1 MFVLCEIHNLQL
13 KMKIFNKIADLRAY
27 LHECRAKNQKIGF
40 VPTMGALHEGH
51 LALVQ
56 CAKSETEI
64 AVCSIYVNPTQ
75 FNNPADLEKYPR
87 TLENDIKLLETV
99 FCDVLFVPENA
110 EMYPEKNILKF
121 DFGTL
126 ETVMEGRFRLGHF
139 NGMAT
144 IVCKLFNIIQPN
156 KAYFGQKDLQQYR
169 IVRQFIADLSFPI
182 DLICYPIVREKDG
195 LAMSSR
201 NKRLTP
207 TQREIAPKL
216 YEALLMAQKAI
227 QSQDE
232 NSPKTILKIKE
243 EILLFLENIEGI
255 KVEYFEIVAQNTLIS
270 LDDFTTFSGNNLYN
284 NSEKTGIALCIAAFL
299 GEIRLIDNLLL

>member
-1 MFVLCEIHNLQL
+1 MR
-13 KMKIFNKIADLRAY
+13 IFNKITDLRAY

-40 VPTMGALHEGH
+40 IPTMGALHEGH

-56 CAKSETEI
+56 CAKNEVEI

-75 FNNPADLEKYPR
+75 FNNPTDLEKYPR
-87 TLENDIKLLETV
+87 TLENDKKLLETV

-121 DFGTL
+121 DFGAL
-126 ETVMEGRFRLGHF
+126 ETVMEGRFRPGHF

-144 IVCKLFNIIQPN
+144 VVCKLFNIVQPN
-156 KAYFGQKDLQQYR
+156 KAYFGQKDLQQYMV
-169 IVRQFIADLSFPI
+169 VRQFIADLSFPI
-182 DLICYPIVREKDG
+182 ELVCYPIVREKDG

-216 YEALLMAQKAI
+216 YEALLMAQNLLQNKDKN
-227 QSQDE
+227 QQ
-232 NSPKTILKIKE
+232 KTISEIKE
-243 EILLFLENIEGI
+243 EVLVFLKNIEGI
-255 KVEYFEIVAQNTLIS
+255 KVEYFEIVEKNTLIS
-270 LDDFTTFSGNNLYN
+270 LENLDN
-284 NSEKTGIALCIAAFL
+284 ISQKTRIALCIAAFL
-299 GEIRLIDNLLL
+299 GEVRLIDNLLLEM

>member
-1 MFVLCEIHNLQL
+1 MR
-13 KMKIFNKIADLRAY
+13 IFNKIADLRAY

-56 CAKSETEI
+56 CAKNEVEI

-75 FNNPADLEKYPR
+75 FNNPTDLEKYPR

-126 ETVMEGRFRLGHF
+126 ETVMEGRFRPGHF

-144 IVCKLFNIIQPN
+144 VVCKLFNIVQPN
-156 KAYFGQKDLQQYR
+156 KAYFGQKDLQQYMV
-169 IVRQFIADLSFPI
+169 VRQFIADLSFPI
-182 DLICYPIVREKDG
+182 ELVCYPIVREKDG

-207 TQREIAPKL
+207 AQREIAPKL
-216 YEALLMAQKAI
+216 YEALILAQNLLQNKDKNQQKNI
-227 QSQDE
+227 QE
-232 NSPKTILKIKE
+232 IKE
-243 EILLFLENIEGI
+243 EVLVFLGNIEGI

-270 LDDFTTFSGNNLYN
+270 LDNLA
-284 NSEKTGIALCIAAFL
+284 EKTSIALCIAAFL

>member
-1 MFVLCEIHNLQL
+1 
-13 KMKIFNKIADLRAY
+13 MKIFNKIADLRAY
-27 LHECRAKNQKIGF
+27 LHQCKSKNQKIGF
-40 VPTMGALHEGH
+40 IPTMGALHEGH

-56 CAKSETEI
+56 CAKSEVEI

-75 FNNPADLEKYPR
+75 FNNPTDLEKYPR

-126 ETVMEGRFRLGHF
+126 ETVMEGRFRPGHF

-144 IVCKLFNIIQPN
+144 VVCKLFNIVQPN
-156 KAYFGQKDLQQYR
+156 KAYFGQKDLQQYMV
-169 IVRQFIADLSFPI
+169 VRQFIADLSFPI
-182 DLICYPIVREKDG
+182 ELVCYPIVREKDG

-216 YEALLMAQKAI
+216 YEALLIAQNLLQNKDKN
-227 QSQDE
+227 QQ
-232 NSPKTILKIKE
+232 KTISEIKE
-243 EILLFLENIEGI
+243 EVLVFLKNTEGI
-255 KVEYFEIVAQNTLIS
+255 KVEYFEIVEKNTLIS
-270 LDDFTTFSGNNLYN
+270 LENISQ
-284 NSEKTGIALCIAAFL
+284 KTSIALCIAAFL
-299 GEIRLIDNLLL
+299 GEVRLIDNLLLESFQD

>member
-1 MFVLCEIHNLQL
+1 
-13 KMKIFNKIADLRAY
+13 MKVFNKIADLRAY

-40 VPTMGALHEGH
+40 VPTMGALHQGH
-51 LALVQ
+51 LALVER
-56 CAKSETEI
+56 AKSEVEI

-75 FNNPADLEKYPR
+75 FNNPTDLEKYPR
-87 TLENDIKLLETV
+87 TLENDKKLLETV
-99 FCDVLFVPENA
+99 FCDVLFVPENE

-126 ETVMEGRFRLGHF
+126 ETVMEGRFRPGHF

-144 IVCKLFNIIQPN
+144 VVCKLFNIVQPN
-156 KAYFGQKDLQQYR
+156 KAYFGQKDLQQYMV
-169 IVRQFIADLSFPI
+169 VRQFIADLSFPI
-182 DLICYPIVREKDG
+182 ELVCYPIVREKDG

-216 YEALLMAQKAI
+216 YEALLMAQKII
-227 QSQDE
+227 QNQQE
-232 NSPKTILKIKE
+232 NQKENNTRTTLEIKA
-243 EILLFLENIEGI
+243 EILSFLKSIEGI

-270 LDDFTTFSGNNLYN
+270 LDDTATF
-284 NSEKTGIALCIAAFL
+284 SEKTSIALCVAALL
-299 GEIRLIDNLLL
+299 GEVRLIDNLLL

>member
-1 MFVLCEIHNLQL
+1 MR
-13 KMKIFNKIADLRAY
+13 IFNKIADLRAY

-56 CAKSETEI
+56 CAKNEVEI

-75 FNNPADLEKYPR
+75 FNNPTDLEKYPR

-126 ETVMEGRFRLGHF
+126 ETVMEGRFRPGHF

-144 IVCKLFNIIQPN
+144 VVCKLFNIVQPN
-156 KAYFGQKDLQQYR
+156 KAYFGQKDLQQYMV
-169 IVRQFIADLSFPI
+169 VRQFIADLSFPI
-182 DLICYPIVREKDG
+182 ELVCYPIVREKDG

-207 TQREIAPKL
+207 AQREIAPKL
-216 YEALLMAQKAI
+216 YEALLMVQNLL
-227 QSQDE
+227 QNQQ
-232 NSPKTILKIKE
+232 KTIAEIKE
-243 EILLFLENIEGI
+243 EVLAFLENIEGI

-270 LDDFTTFSGNNLYN
+270 VDNLE
-284 NSEKTGIALCIAAFL
+284 EKTSIALCIAAFL
-299 GEIRLIDNLLL
+299 GEVRLIDNLLLEM

>member
-1 MFVLCEIHNLQL
+1 MR
-13 KMKIFNKIADLRAY
+13 IFNKIADLRAY

-40 VPTMGALHEGH
+40 IPTMGALHEGH

-56 CAKSETEI
+56 CAKNEVEI

-75 FNNPADLEKYPR
+75 FNNPTDLEKYPR

-126 ETVMEGRFRLGHF
+126 ETVMEGRFRPGHF

-144 IVCKLFNIIQPN
+144 VVCKLFNIVQPN
-156 KAYFGQKDLQQYR
+156 KAYFGQKDLQQYMV
-169 IVRQFIADLSFPI
+169 VRQFIADLSFPI
-182 DLICYPIVREKDG
+182 ELVCYPIVREKGG

-216 YEALLMAQKAI
+216 YEALLIAQNLLQNKDKN
-227 QSQDE
+227 QQ
-232 NSPKTILKIKE
+232 KTISEIKE
-243 EILLFLENIEGI
+243 EVLVFLKNIEGI
-255 KVEYFEIVAQNTLIS
+255 KVEYFEIVEKNTLIS
-270 LDDFTTFSGNNLYN
+270 LENLDN
-284 NSEKTGIALCIAAFL
+284 ISQKTRIALCIAAFL
-299 GEIRLIDNLLL
+299 GEVRLIDNLLLEM

>member
-1 MFVLCEIHNLQL
+1 MR
-13 KMKIFNKIADLRAY
+13 IFNKIADLRAY

-56 CAKSETEI
+56 CAKNEVEI

-75 FNNPADLEKYPR
+75 FNNPTDLEKYPR

-126 ETVMEGRFRLGHF
+126 ETVMEGRFRPGHF

-144 IVCKLFNIIQPN
+144 VVCKLFNIIQPN
-156 KAYFGQKDLQQYR
+156 KAYFGQKDLQQYMV
-169 IVRQFIADLSFPI
+169 VRQFIADLSFPI
-182 DLICYPIVREKDG
+182 ELVCYPIVREKDG

-207 TQREIAPKL
+207 VQKGIAPKL
-216 YEALLMAQKAI
+216 YEALLIAQNLL
-227 QSQDE
+227 QNQQ
-232 NSPKTILKIKE
+232 KTIPEIKE
-243 EILLFLENIEGI
+243 EVLSFLENIEGI
-255 KVEYFEIVAQNTLIS
+255 KIEYFEIVAANTLIS
-270 LDDFTTFSGNNLYN
+270 LDDI
-284 NSEKTGIALCIAAFL
+284 SEKTGIALCIAAFL
-299 GEIRLIDNLLL
+299 GEVRLIDNLLLEM

>member
-1 MFVLCEIHNLQL
+1 
-13 KMKIFNKIADLRAY
+13 MKIFNKIADLRAY

-40 VPTMGALHEGH
+40 IPTMGALHEGH
-51 LALVQ
+51 LALVER
-56 CAKSETEI
+56 AKNEVEV

-75 FNNPADLEKYPR
+75 FNNPTDLEKYPR

-99 FCDVLFVPENA
+99 FCDVLFVPENE

-126 ETVMEGRFRLGHF
+126 ETVMEGRFRPGHF

-144 IVCKLFNIIQPN
+144 VVCKLFNIVQPN
-156 KAYFGQKDLQQYR
+156 KAYFGQKDLQQYMV
-169 IVRQFIADLSFPI
+169 VRQFIADLSFPI
-182 DLICYPIVREKDG
+182 ELVCYPIVREKDG

-216 YEALLMAQKAI
+216 YEALLMAQKII
-227 QSQDE
+227 QNQQE
-232 NSPKTILKIKE
+232 NQKKDNTRTTLEIKV
-243 EILLFLENIEGI
+243 EILSFLENIEGI

-270 LDDFTTFSGNNLYN
+270 LDDTATF
-284 NSEKTGIALCIAAFL
+284 SEKTSIALCIAAFL
-299 GEIRLIDNLLL
+299 GEVRLIDNLLL

>member
-1 MFVLCEIHNLQL
+1 
-13 KMKIFNKIADLRAY
+13 MKVFNKIADLRAY

-40 VPTMGALHEGH
+40 VPTMGALHQGH
-51 LALVQ
+51 LALVER
-56 CAKSETEI
+56 AKSEVEI

-75 FNNPADLEKYPR
+75 FNNPTDLEKYPR
-87 TLENDIKLLETV
+87 TLENDKKLLETV
-99 FCDVLFVPENA
+99 FCDVLFVPENE

-126 ETVMEGRFRLGHF
+126 ETVMEGRFRPGHF

-144 IVCKLFNIIQPN
+144 VVCKLFNIVQPN
-156 KAYFGQKDLQQYR
+156 KAYFGQKDLQQYM

-182 DLICYPIVREKDG
+182 ELVCYPIVREKDG

-216 YEALLMAQKAI
+216 YEALLMAQKII
-227 QSQDE
+227 QNQQE
-232 NSPKTILKIKE
+232 NKQNNIKTTLQIKA
-243 EILLFLENIEGI
+243 EILSFLENIEGI

-270 LDDFTTFSGNNLYN
+270 LDDKATF
-284 NSEKTGIALCIAAFL
+284 SEKTSIALCVAAFL
-299 GEIRLIDNLLL
+299 GEVRLIDNLLL

>member
-1 MFVLCEIHNLQL
+1 MR
-13 KMKIFNKIADLRAY
+13 IFNKIADLRAY

-51 LALVQ
+51 LALAQ
-56 CAKSETEI
+56 CAKNEVEI

-75 FNNPADLEKYPR
+75 FNNPTDLEKYPR

-126 ETVMEGRFRLGHF
+126 ETVMEGRFRPGHF

-144 IVCKLFNIIQPN
+144 VVCKLFNIVQPN
-156 KAYFGQKDLQQYR
+156 KAYFGQKDLQQYMV
-169 IVRQFIADLSFPI
+169 VRQFIADLSFPI
-182 DLICYPIVREKDG
+182 ELVCYPIVREKDG

-207 TQREIAPKL
+207 AQREIAPKL
-216 YEALLMAQKAI
+216 YEALLIAKNLLQN
-227 QSQDE
+227 QQ
-232 NSPKTILKIKE
+232 KTIAEIKE
-243 EILLFLENIEGI
+243 EVLVFLGNIEGI
-255 KVEYFEIVAQNTLIS
+255 EVEYFEIVAQNTLIS
-270 LDDFTTFSGNNLYN
+270 LDNLA
-284 NSEKTGIALCIAAFL
+284 EKTSIALCIAAFL
-299 GEIRLIDNLLL
+299 GEVRLIDNLLLEM

>member
-1 MFVLCEIHNLQL
+1 
-13 KMKIFNKIADLRAY
+13 MKIFNKIADLRAY
-27 LHECRAKNQKIGF
+27 LHQCKSKNQKIGF
-40 VPTMGALHEGH
+40 IPTMGALHEGH
-51 LALVQ
+51 LALVK
-56 CAKSETEI
+56 CAKSEVEI

-75 FNNPADLEKYPR
+75 FNNPTDLEKYPR

-126 ETVMEGRFRLGHF
+126 ETVMEGRFRPGHF

-144 IVCKLFNIIQPN
+144 VVCKLFNIVQPN
-156 KAYFGQKDLQQYR
+156 KAYFGQKDLQQYMV
-169 IVRQFIADLSFPI
+169 VRQFIADLSFPI
-182 DLICYPIVREKDG
+182 ELVCYPIVREKDG

-216 YEALLMAQKAI
+216 YEALLIAQNLLQNKDKN
-227 QSQDE
+227 QQ
-232 NSPKTILKIKE
+232 KTIAEIKE
-243 EILLFLENIEGI
+243 EVLVFLKNIEGI
-255 KVEYFEIVAQNTLIS
+255 KVEYFEIVEKNTLIS
-270 LDDFTTFSGNNLYN
+270 LENISQ
-284 NSEKTGIALCIAAFL
+284 KTSIALCIAAFL
-299 GEIRLIDNLLL
+299 GEVRLIDNLLLESFQD